1 VRRATL
7 RANAVVIT
15 SNHVYFFVSY
25 VVAFLACGLIGKWYL
40 WPAIAK
46 RDPKTAFTPLLLYAC
61 LRVNGLMFLI
71 PGLVSRD
78 LPEAFARP
86 TAYGDVASAVLALVA
101 LGALRYEL
109 VVAIPTVWFFN
120 VVGISDLIYANIST
134 FKDQVDPAALG
145 AAYYLAVVNV
155 PAMVVVHLLIFGYLL
170 RRRTL
175 DRGGKKLGPRDDH
188 ALDRSR

>member
-1 VRRATL
+1 MTG
-7 RANAVVIT
+7 
-15 SNHVYFFVSY
+15 NHVYFFISY
-25 VVAFLACGLIGKWYL
+25 AVAFLACGLIGKWYL

-109 VVAIPTVWFFN
+109 AVAIPAVWFFN
-120 VVGISDLIYANIST
+120 VVGISDLLYANIST
-134 FKDQVDPAALG
+134 FKDQVDPATLG
-145 AAYYLAVVNV
+145 TAYYLAVVNV
-155 PAMVVVHLLIFGYLL
+155 PAMIVVHLLIFVYLL
-170 RRRTL
+170 RRRTNAGH
-175 DRGGKKLGPRDDH
+175 RRAAASPVHR
-188 ALDRSR
+188 